1 MTQKEFI
8 YAYKHYHPAVS
19 GYLRLFITNKEEC
32 DDIASECF
40 AKVYERLKDV
50 DFKRIRQY
58 LHVLAYNSMID
69 LKRKDKY
76 KAQYLLRTSPSPQ
89 QTAQQDPITLLSA
102 GMEDPEAIENLQE
115 LLAENVLNNIPA
127 TKTDSPQIISNLDL
141 KTTLK
146 ALENFPKDEMSQQ
159 QRDMIVLVA
168 NGVSYRDLAK
178 RFGIK
183 EDTVK
188 SRLHCGRKKLKKIL
202 KLI

>member
-1 MTQKEFI
+1 MTQEEFI
-8 YAYKHYHPAVS
+8 YAYKNYHPAVS

-40 AKVYERLKDV
+40 AKVYEILPKV

-58 LHVLAYNSMID
+58 LHVLAYNRMID
-69 LKRKDKY
+69 LKRKERY
-76 KAQYLLRTSPSPQ
+76 KAQYLMRTSPNLPQ
-89 QTAQQDPITLLSA
+89 LNTQQDPLTQTTFIDTDDTSDLDISDIQDILST
-102 GMEDPEAIENLQE
+102 
-115 LLAENVLNNIPA
+115 IPS
-127 TKTDSPQIISNLDL
+127 TKNDTPPIISNLDL

-146 ALENFPKDEMSQQ
+146 ALENFPKDPMSQQ

-168 NGVSYRDLAK
+168 NGVSYRDLANHFK
-178 RFGIK
+178 IS

-188 SRLHCGRKKLKKIL
+188 SRLHCGRKKLKKML